1 MLQFVVAGP
10 VVRGMAW
17 LVDGLIRLVILI
29 IFFIIVGIPGGG
41 ESRDVSAS
49 IGLFLIAQFLL
60 NWFYTTIFEA
70 ATGTTPGKKLFNL
83 WVVHDNATPITF
95 SGALIR
101 NFLRV
106 ADYLPFTYVTGLIT
120 MLLDTR
126 FRRLGDLAAGTL
138 VIYRDKAPSTITF
151 THELSVP
158 PPEWLSLRERQAIVE
173 FAERSVSLSV
183 ERQQELAQILE
194 HLIEEPTPT
203 PTATATDS
211 VDILKSWAQWI
222 LRGQADAQSASV

>member
-1 MLQFVVAGP
+1 MQFAVAGP

-29 IFFIIVGIPGGG
+29 IFFVIVGLPALGS
-41 ESRDVSAS
+41 EDAAAS
-49 IGLFLIAQFLL
+49 VGLFLIAQFLL
-60 NWFYTTIFEA
+60 NWFYTTFFEA
-70 ATGTTPGKKLFNL
+70 ATGTTPGKKLFGL

-106 ADYLPFTYVTGLIT
+106 VDYLPFIYMIGLFS
-120 MLLDTR
+120 MLIDTR

-138 VIYRDKAPSTITF
+138 VIYRDKMPSAPTF
-151 THELSVP
+151 SHDTGIP
-158 PPEWLSLRERQAIVE
+158 PPEWLSRTERQAIVE
-173 FAERSVSLSV
+173 FAERSKSLSG
-183 ERQQELAQILE
+183 ERQHELALLLE
-194 HLIEEPTPT
+194 HLIEDQPDA
-203 PTATATDS
+203 ATNP
-211 VDILKSWAQWI
+211 VDVLKSWAQWI

>member
-1 MLQFVVAGP
+1 MLQFAVAGP

-17 LVDGLIRLVILI
+17 LIDGLIRLVILI

-41 ESRDVSAS
+41 DTSDVSAS

-106 ADYLPFTYVTGLIT
+106 VDYLPFAYVIGLVS

-138 VIYRDKAPSTITF
+138 VIYRDKTPSATSF
-151 THELSVP
+151 THELGVP
-158 PPEWLSLRERQAIVE
+158 PPEWLSRNERQAIVE
-173 FAERSVSLSV
+173 FAERCGSLSA
-183 ERQQELAQILE
+183 ERQQELARILA

-203 PTATATDS
+203 DS
-211 VDILKSWAQWI
+211 VDVLKSWAQWI
-222 LRGQADAQSASV
+222 LRGQADAQSASI